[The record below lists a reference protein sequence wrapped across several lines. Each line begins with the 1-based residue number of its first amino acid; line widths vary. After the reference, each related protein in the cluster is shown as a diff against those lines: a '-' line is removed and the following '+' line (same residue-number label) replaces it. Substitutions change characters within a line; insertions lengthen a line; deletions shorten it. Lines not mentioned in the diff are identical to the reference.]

1 MTSLTGIENWPCL
14 LRHVLGGAGWMALL
28 EYGGADGLDLQL
40 SRVLAGGFGAPTYQ
54 EGDNGPAFLG
64 VVLGGLLAGVKR
76 DMDGEL
82 GMNWEDI

>member
-14 LRHVLGGAGWMALL
+14 LRHVLGGADRMALPVC
-28 EYGGADGLDLQL
+28 GDAGVLDLQ
-40 SRVLAGGFGAPTYQ
+40 Q
-54 EGDNGPAFLG
+54 EGDNDPAFLG
-64 VVLGGLLAGVKR
+64 VVLGGLLAGAKR

>member
-1 MTSLTGIENWPCL
+1 
-14 LRHVLGGAGWMALL
+14 MALL

-40 SRVLAGGFGAPTYQ
+40 SRVLAGGLGAPTYQ

-64 VVLGGLLAGVKR
+64 VVLFGLLAGAKR

-82 GMNWEDI
+82 GMNGKTFDPHQIYSHVITY

>member
-1 MTSLTGIENWPCL
+1 
-14 LRHVLGGAGWMALL
+14 MALL

-64 VVLGGLLAGVKR
+64 VVLGGLLAVAKR
-76 DMDGEL
+76 DMDGEPWNEL
-82 GMNWEDI
+82 EDI

>member
-1 MTSLTGIENWPCL
+1 MCWGVLTRI
-14 LRHVLGGAGWMALL
+14 ALL
-28 EYGGADGLDLQL
+28 VYGDTGGLDLQL

-64 VVLGGLLAGVKR
+64 VVLGGLLAGAKR

>member
-1 MTSLTGIENWPCL
+1 MTSLLGTVNWPCL

-40 SRVLAGGFGAPTYQ
+40 SRVLADGFGAPTYQ

-64 VVLGGLLAGVKR
+64 VVLGGLLAGAKR